1 MIEGDLIAG
10 ELEVPVEWL
19 ELLAGQGRTL
29 YIEPGLWIA
38 AEQEE
43 LYEKALSE
51 GGLEEAASI
60 VRRMLRYRGGQTADQ
75 IRERYF
81 LTPERTEAILAR
93 LLEQDEI
100 VEWEHVFYHKK
111 LYDRARQST
120 LRPGTS

>member
-1 MIEGDLIAG
+1 
-10 ELEVPVEWL
+10 
-19 ELLAGQGRTL
+19 
-29 YIEPGLWIA
+29 
-38 AEQEE
+38 
-43 LYEKALSE
+43 
-51 GGLEEAASI
+51 
-60 VRRMLRYRGGQTADQ
+60 MLRYRGGQTADQ

-120 LRPGTS
+120 LRSMRLETSTQPGAHYGALLARRQSHIPRPGTS

>member
-60 VRRMLRYRGGQTADQ
+60 VRLSL
-75 IRERYF
+75 IH
-81 LTPERTEAILAR
+81 I
-93 LLEQDEI
+93 
-100 VEWEHVFYHKK
+100 
-111 LYDRARQST
+111 
-120 LRPGTS
+120 